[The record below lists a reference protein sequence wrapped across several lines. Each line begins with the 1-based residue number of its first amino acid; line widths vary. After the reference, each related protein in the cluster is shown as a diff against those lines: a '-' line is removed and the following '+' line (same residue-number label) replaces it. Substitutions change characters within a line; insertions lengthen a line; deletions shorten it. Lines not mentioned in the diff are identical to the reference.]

1 MTQGSTPFPSHEM
14 AGDEWQ
20 TLAEFAVPS
29 ELGNE
34 RLAVERVATT
44 VQKLSMSPLD
54 LERLKTAVAEATM
67 NAIEHGNHFRSD
79 WLVSIRVLASRTA
92 VAVTVTDQGGGGR
105 FPEPEVPDLQAKLAG
120 QQSPRGWGLYLIEH
134 LVDEMQ
140 VISDGTQNTLELYL
154 YWKEPDPE
162 IRHAEAWELQQLDD
176 VVDQSIT
183 NRTRRHIMPQSNITI
198 NVRSATDQV
207 GVVDVKGEFTGFAEN
222 SLMDAYTQV
231 TSNGV
236 RAIILNFSDLAYM
249 NSSGIGLLVT
259 LLIRANRQGQ
269 RLVAYG
275 LNEHYQH
282 IFELTRLNEAIRIFD
297 TEAEALAALA

>member
-1 MTQGSTPFPSHEM
+1 MTRGSRPVPSHEM

-34 RLAVERVATT
+34 RLAVERVATA
-44 VQKLSMSPLD
+44 VQKLNLSPMD

-120 QQSPRGWGLYLIEH
+120 QQSPRGWGLFLIEH

-140 VISDGTQNTLELYL
+140 VISDGTQNTLGLYL
-154 YWKEPDPE
+154 Y
-162 IRHAEAWELQQLDD
+162 LQEDRL
-176 VVDQSIT
+176 
-183 NRTRRHIMPQSNITI
+183 
-198 NVRSATDQV
+198 
-207 GVVDVKGEFTGFAEN
+207 GN
-222 SLMDAYTQV
+222 STC
-231 TSNGV
+231 
-236 RAIILNFSDLAYM
+236 
-249 NSSGIGLLVT
+249 
-259 LLIRANRQGQ
+259 
-269 RLVAYG
+269 
-275 LNEHYQH
+275 
-282 IFELTRLNEAIRIFD
+282 
-297 TEAEALAALA
+297 